1 MLATLLGAL
10 LAAVRSSRRA
20 GWDWGSSLGGFEG
33 PDPEQ
38 RSTMYDR
45 EQKNASS
52 LSEAKACEG
61 GLGGQCPTQGGGI
74 LLTTQIT
81 VITRVP
87 CPMGELTCR
96 RARRCGEETGA
107 AVVEINS
114 SREVIVT
121 YSIAQDA
128 GWCTGGMC

>member
-1 MLATLLGAL
+1 
-10 LAAVRSSRRA
+10 
-20 GWDWGSSLGGFEG
+20 
-33 PDPEQ
+33 
-38 RSTMYDR
+38 MYDR

-52 LSEAKACEG
+52 LSEAKACEDE
-61 GLGGQCPTQGGGI
+61 LGGQCPTQGGGI

-114 SREVIVT
+114 RREVITT

-128 GWCTGGMC
+128 GWCTGGIC